1 MITGRKSSMRA
12 LWMIAAALPAAAFS
26 QPGVAADLSPGLW
39 EITLETR
46 VAAQPGFAPAPVR
59 LRQCLTAADARDP
72 SALLGG
78 LANPGA
84 RGCSYSD
91 KSYSGNT
98 FRFSMQRDGSFGIK
112 SRGEVTFSAE
122 TMNGTISV
130 TADVGGKKTE
140 LNNKISARRLGGC

>member
-1 MITGRKSSMRA
+1 MRA

-39 EITLETR
+39 DITLETR

>member
-1 MITGRKSSMRA
+1 MRA

-26 QPGVAADLSPGLW
+26 QPGAAADLSPGLW

-46 VAAQPGFAPAPVR
+46 VAAQPGFAPAPIR

-78 LANPGA
+78 VANPGA

-98 FRFSMQRDGSFGIK
+98 FRFSMQCDGSFGIK

-122 TMNGTISV
+122 TMNGTISA

-140 LNNKISARRLGGC
+140 LNNKISAHRLGGC